1 MIYKPQSEFPLL
13 ERYQQVFETNEN
25 TIFAYD
31 KVIYCDHELPEHL
44 QVHERRHLIRQ
55 QKIGVDEW
63 VERYL
68 TDTQFR
74 LNEEVIAY
82 KEQLESVKNR
92 SARHRL
98 RIQCANDL
106 ASPLYGNIV
115 TLQEA
120 IKLLS

>member
-13 ERYQQVFETNEN
+13 RRYQEVFETNPY

-31 KVIYCDHELPEHL
+31 KVIYCDYELPEHL
-44 QVHERRHLIRQ
+44 EIHERRHLIRQ
-55 QKIGVDEW
+55 QKMGVDEW

-98 RIQCANDL
+98 RIQCAADL
-106 ASPLYGNIV
+106 ASSLYGNII
-115 TLQEA
+115 TLDEA
-120 IKLLS
+120 MRLLH

>member
-1 MIYKPQSEFPLL
+1 MIYKPQSEFPLID
-13 ERYQQVFETNEN
+13 RYKKVFDVNQY

-31 KVIYCDHELPEHL
+31 KVIYCDYELPEHL
-44 QVHERRHLIRQ
+44 QIHERRHLIRQ

-63 VERYL
+63 VEKYL

-74 LNEEVIAY
+74 LNEELIAY
-82 KEQLESVKNR
+82 KEQLQSVKNR

-120 IKLLS
+120 MDLLH

>member
-1 MIYKPQSEFPLL
+1 MIYKPQSKFPLL
-13 ERYQQVFETNEN
+13 DRYKEIFDVTPY

-31 KVIYCDHELPEHL
+31 KVIYCDYELPEHL

-55 QKIGVDEW
+55 QKMGVDEW

-68 TDTQFR
+68 TDTKFR

-82 KEQLESVKNR
+82 REQLESVKNR

-106 ASPLYGNIV
+106 ASSLYGNIV

-120 IKLLS
+120 MDLLH

>member
-13 ERYQQVFETNEN
+13 ERYKELFEINQY

-31 KVIYCDHELPEHL
+31 KVIYCDYELPEHL
-44 QVHERRHLIRQ
+44 QIHERRHLIRQ
-55 QKIGVDEW
+55 QKMGVGEW
-63 VERYL
+63 VEKYL
-68 TDTQFR
+68 TDTRFR
-74 LNEEVIAY
+74 LNEEVISY
-82 KEQLESVKNR
+82 REQLESVKNR

-98 RIQCANDL
+98 RLQCANDL

>member
-13 ERYQQVFETNEN
+13 ARYQEVFETNQY

-31 KVIYCDHELPEHL
+31 KVIYCDYELPEHL

-55 QKIGVDEW
+55 QKIGVDNW
-63 VERYL
+63 VDNYL
-68 TDTQFR
+68 SDTQFR

-82 KEQLESVKNR
+82 REQLESVKNR

-120 IKLLS
+120 MKLLS

>member
-13 ERYQQVFETNEN
+13 ERYKEVFGVTPN

-31 KVIYCDHELPEHL
+31 KVIYCDYELPEHL
-44 QVHERRHLIRQ
+44 QIHERRHLIRQ

-63 VERYL
+63 VDKYL

>member
-13 ERYQQVFETNEN
+13 SRYKEVFDTNEH

-44 QVHERRHLIRQ
+44 QVHERRHLMRQ

-63 VERYL
+63 VEKYL
-68 TDTQFR
+68 TDIQFR

-92 SARHRL
+92 DARHRL
-98 RIQCANDL
+98 RIKCANDL

-115 TLQEA
+115 TLQKAME
-120 IKLLS
+120 LLH

>member
-13 ERYQQVFETNEN
+13 DRYKEIFDVTPY

-31 KVIYCDHELPEHL
+31 KVIYCDYELPEHL

-55 QKIGVDEW
+55 QKMGVDEW

-68 TDTQFR
+68 TDTKFR

-120 IKLLS
+120 MDLLH